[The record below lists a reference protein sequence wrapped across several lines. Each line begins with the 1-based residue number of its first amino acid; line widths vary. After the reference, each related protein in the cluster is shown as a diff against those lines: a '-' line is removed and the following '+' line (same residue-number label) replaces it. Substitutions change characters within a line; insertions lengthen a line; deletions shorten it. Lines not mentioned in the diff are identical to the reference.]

1 MLRRKL
7 ILVPAMLLSA
17 AACGNDKA
25 GGLQGAPPEVTVEPP
40 RVETVTDWSV
50 YTGRF
55 EAIEEVDVRARV
67 SGYLNEVQFED
78 GADVKKGDL
87 LFTIDRR
94 PFEAALAAAQGELA
108 ETKATLAQARKE
120 RARAEQLI
128 EIGGVSQEELD
139 ALAAA
144 AARAEA
150 ALEAAK
156 ARVRSADLDV
166 EFTEVRAPISG
177 RISERR
183 IDPGNLIASG
193 AGADIL
199 TTIVSDDPIHF
210 VFEVS
215 ESDVLAYL
223 TGQRRSDA
231 AEIEI
236 KLLGEKDYS
245 RRGKVTFA
253 DNRVDP
259 GSGTLKLRA
268 TIDNADRVLRP
279 GFFGEARVSAFESY
293 QALTV
298 PETAIVSDA
307 SRRLVY
313 VIGAENKV
321 EPRAVELGP
330 IEGSGRRIVRS
341 GLQRNDRVIVSGLQR
356 ARPGAPVQPVEKGDE
371 GPSKLA
377 ADGESRQ

>member
-1 MLRRKL
+1 MLSGKR
-7 ILVPAMLLSA
+7 ILVAAMLLSA
-17 AACGNDKA
+17 AACGNDRA
-25 GGLQGAPPEVTVEPP
+25 GGPQGAPPEVTVEPP
-40 RVETVTDWSV
+40 RVETVTEWSV

-55 EAIEEVDVRARV
+55 EAIEAVDVRARV
-67 SGYLNEVQFED
+67 SGYLEEVHFED

-94 PFEAALAAAQGELA
+94 PFDAALAAAQGELA

-128 EIGGVSQEELD
+128 DIGGVSQEELD

-150 ALEAAK
+150 ALEATK
-156 ARVRSADLDV
+156 ARVRLAELDV
-166 EFTEVRAPISG
+166 EFTQVRAPISG

-183 IDPGNLIASG
+183 IDPGNLIAGGG

-210 VFEVS
+210 AFEAS
-215 ESDVLAYL
+215 EGDVLAYL
-223 TGQRRSDA
+223 TGQRRSDP

-236 KLLGEKDYS
+236 KLLGEKEYS
-245 RRGKVTFA
+245 WKGNVTFA

-268 TIDNADRVLRP
+268 TIDNKDGVLRP
-279 GFFGEARVSAFESY
+279 GLFGEARVNAFEPY
-293 QALTV
+293 QAVTV
-298 PETAIVSDA
+298 PETAIVADA

-313 VIGAENKV
+313 VVGAENKV

-330 IEGSGRRIVRS
+330 LVGDRRVVRS
-341 GLQRNDRVIVSGLQR
+341 GVDNEDRVVVSGLQR
-356 ARPGAPVQPVEKGDE
+356 ARPGAPVKPVEKE
-371 GPSKLA
+371 EKEPSKLA
-377 ADGESRQ
+377 ADRESHQ